1 MTEESEQQITIFQ
14 DPVNFTLKHP
24 LQFKWTLWFDDAAF
38 MKQNPK
44 LTWDENLKCLFTVE
58 SVEDFW
64 GLIHSLRPPS
74 DLPASANY
82 HLFKEGV
89 KPMWEDKENAKGG
102 KWTYS
107 QARSKRGQEL
117 NGYWLKTML
126 AIIGE
131 QFTHSEEIT
140 GAVISVRKTADRISL
155 WTKTFD
161 DKEKTLQIGNEFK
174 EYLGIT
180 DKIGFQAHADTAV
193 KNASQAKDR
202 YSC

>member
-1 MTEESEQQITIFQ
+1 MSSESEEQVTIFQ

-24 LQFKWTLWFDDAAF
+24 LQHRWTLWYDDPAF

-44 LTWDENLKCLFTVE
+44 LTWDENLKCLLTVDT
-58 SVEDFW
+58 VEDFW
-64 GLIHSLRPPS
+64 GLILSLRTPN
-74 DLPASANY
+74 DIPASSNY

-107 QARSKRGQEL
+107 QARNKRDKDL
-117 NGYWLKTML
+117 NLNWIKTML

-131 QFTHSEEIT
+131 QFTHNEEIT
-140 GAVISVRKTADRISL
+140 GAVLSIRKTADRISL

-161 DKEKTLQIGNEFK
+161 DKEKTLEIGNEFK
-174 EYLGIT
+174 QSVGIT
-180 DKIGFQAHADTAV
+180 EKIGFQAHTDTAV